1 MIASRHV
8 VVFLFLARLFFG
20 FFPIIIQDGSF
31 VSDEAYSIHTIYY
44 LFFLSYG
51 D

>member
-20 FFPIIIQDGSF
+20 FPIIIQDGSF